1 MLQIYKF
8 TKERGMTQSRQIL
21 AMLIATWLLAACG
34 GGGAKDLSGGGT
46 GTNPDPTETASLT
59 VTTQACTDA
68 ANGTGCTTTTSL
80 PAATDNRVEVRV
92 VDANNKAVSGALVS
106 IITTVGSLS
115 PSTALTNSSG
125 VAVFVLSAPAANSN
139 SAGTVTAS
147 YTDDANQNVSGK
159 QNFTFVPGESSSD
172 DYQLTLTL
180 LACEDVSDLSTCS
193 EQSRLPSSQTS
204 LVQATLLDPSGEPV
218 VDAIV
223 KATASVGTLATSSGL
238 TNNEGKTTFK
248 LNSSNN
254 SSEEAGTV
262 TVTSTVKTGD
272 LSASKNYM
280 FGASDLAIS
289 LVSDT
294 STLNAGS
301 VAVLTAT
308 VTQNNLPYNYPIAIT
323 FSSSCASSNKAT
335 LDTQVTAY
343 QGTAL
348 ATYKGS
354 TDTYACAG
362 KDTIVA
368 SAAGIDT
375 TASVTIT
382 NLTAATRSITAATP
396 SPEFIYLR
404 GSGKNEKSTIT
415 FTLLDAQA
423 KPVSGKKLN
432 FGFSGSISNNSNY
445 QDYTLSPTSATTNT
459 DGKATVTVNSGNL
472 PVPISV
478 IATLDENKEIR
489 AGSSQIGVGIGYAD
503 DDSFSFAA
511 TSYNINGAG
520 YDGETSK
527 ITIRL
532 ADRFNNPV
540 ADGTKVY
547 FTTEGGS
554 IAGDLTSDSGDVTGV
569 CSTSAGVCTATL
581 TSQDPRPADGRLT
594 VSAYVA
600 GEESFK
606 DLNGNGIFDKSE
618 LTGVTDDQL
627 AADVPDY
634 VRNYS
639 DVGEPFMDR
648 NVDDSTDA
656 DPAADADQD
665 HFRLNVD
672 TFHDLNG
679 NSRRDTGD
687 GVYTGLVCDTD
698 TITRGFCARNL
709 VSLFRNVEFV
719 FTGVNSSAAGYGAM
733 PLQVYDSGTGTWR
746 SDIAV
751 DLTTGSKLVRIL
763 PMHIP
768 HDASGSQ
775 ALRLANPVPESLG
788 SSANFGDLTS
798 YNNLDLHGVN
808 PIPAGS
814 TFSVTNDNGGTVKS
828 IGFSGGNCSTSYK
841 GAYPSTTRPIFYCL
855 QIDPETEG
863 NKKTSGTLSITV
875 ETSGDHKDAITASVT
890 VIDNG

>member
-1 MLQIYKF
+1 
-8 TKERGMTQSRQIL
+8 MTQSKRLFAIL
-21 AMLIATWLLAACG
+21 FGSLLLSACG

-46 GTNPDPTETASLT
+46 DPDTDPTKAASVV

-68 ANGTGCTTTTSL
+68 TNGTGCTATTSL
-80 PAATDNRVEVRV
+80 SAAVNNRVEVLV
-92 VDANNKAVSGALVS
+92 VDANKKAVDKAFVS
-106 IITTVGSLS
+106 ATTTIGTLS

-139 SAGTVTAS
+139 SAGTVTAI
-147 YTDDANQNVSGK
+147 YTDESDKSVPGK
-159 QNFTFVPGESSSD
+159 QNFTFVPGQSSSD
-172 DYQLTLTL
+172 DFQLKLSL
-180 LACEDVSDLSTCS
+180 LACENVSDLSTCS

-204 LVQATLLDPSGEPV
+204 LVQATLLDPSGNPV

-223 KATASVGTLATSSGL
+223 KASVSVGTLATTSGL
-238 TNNEGKTTFK
+238 TNSEGKVTFK
-248 LNSSNN
+248 LNSSSD

-262 TVTSTVKTGD
+262 TVTSTVASGSLAT
-272 LSASKNYM
+272 SKNYM

-289 LVSDT
+289 LVSDST
-294 STLNAGS
+294 TLNAGS
-301 VAVLTAT
+301 VAVLTAS
-308 VTQNNLPYNYPIAIT
+308 VTQNGIPYNYPIAIT

-335 LDTQVTAY
+335 LDSQVTAY

-362 KDTIVA
+362 NDTIIA
-368 SAAGIDT
+368 TAAGVDT

-404 GSGKNEKSTIT
+404 GSGKDEKATIT

-432 FGFSGSISNNSNY
+432 FSFAGTIRNNANY
-445 QDYTLSPTSATTNT
+445 QDYTLSPISATTNT

-472 PVPISV
+472 PSPISV

-511 TSYNINGAG
+511 TAYNINGAG
-520 YDGETSK
+520 HDGETAK

-540 ADGTKVY
+540 ANGTKVY

-554 IAGDLTSDSGDVTGV
+554 IAGDLSSGSGDTTGV
-569 CSTSAGVCTATL
+569 CSTAAGLCTATL

-618 LTGVTDDQL
+618 LVGVTDDQL

-639 DVGEPFMDR
+639 DVGEPFTDY
-648 NVDDSTDA
+648 NVDDSS
-656 DPAADADQD
+656 AADADVD
-665 HFRLNVD
+665 YFRLGVD
-672 TFHDLNG
+672 TFQDLNG
-679 NSRRDTGD
+679 NSSRDTGD

-698 TITRGFCARNL
+698 TIARGFCLRNL
-709 VSLFRNVEFV
+709 TTLFRNVEFV
-719 FTGVNSSAAGYGAM
+719 FTGVDDSAAGVGVM
-733 PLQVYDSGTGTWR
+733 PIQVYDAGARMWR
-746 SDIAV
+746 SDINV
-751 DLTTGSKLVRIL
+751 DLTTGAKYVRIL

-768 HDASGSQ
+768 HDASLNED
-775 ALRLANPVPESLG
+775 LRLANPIPDSLK
-788 SSANFGDLTS
+788 SSANFGDLS
-798 YNNLDLHGVN
+798 INLHGVN

-814 TFSVTNDNGGTVKS
+814 KFTITNDNGGAVKN
-828 IGFSGGNCSTSYK
+828 INVDYGNC
-841 GAYPSTTRPIFYCL
+841 GGVDIGAAYPSVTRPFFYCL
-855 QIDPETEG
+855 IIEPEAEP
-863 NKKTSGTLSITV
+863 NKKKTGTLNIKV
-875 ETSGDHKDAITASVT
+875 ETSGGFKDAMTAAVG

>member
-1 MLQIYKF
+1 
-8 TKERGMTQSRQIL
+8 MTQSKRLFAIL
-21 AMLIATWLLAACG
+21 FGSLLLAACG

-46 GTNPDPTETASLT
+46 DPDTDPTESASVT

-68 ANGTGCTTTTSL
+68 TNSTGCIATTSL
-80 PAATDNRVEVRV
+80 SAAVDNRVEVLV
-92 VDANNKAVSGALVS
+92 VDANSKAVSGALVS
-106 IITTVGSLS
+106 ATSTVGTLS
-115 PSTALTNSSG
+115 PSTSLTNSSG
-125 VAVFVLSAPAANSN
+125 IAAFVLRAPAANNN
-139 SAGTVTAS
+139 SAGTVTVS
-147 YTDDANQNVSGK
+147 YTDNSDKSVSGK
-159 QNFTFVPGESSSD
+159 QNFTFVPGQSSSD
-172 DYQLTLTL
+172 DFQLKLSL
-180 LACEDVSDLSTCS
+180 LACENVSDLSTCN

-204 LVQATLLDPSGEPV
+204 LVQATLLDPSGNPV

-223 KATASVGTLATSSGL
+223 KATASVGTLATTSGL
-238 TNNEGKTTFK
+238 TNSEGKATFK
-248 LNSSNN
+248 LNSSSD

-262 TVTSTVKTGD
+262 TVTSTVATGS
-272 LSASKNYM
+272 LATSKNYM
-280 FGASDLAIS
+280 FGASDLAIT
-289 LVSDT
+289 LVSDST
-294 STLNAGS
+294 SLNAGS
-301 VAVLTAT
+301 VAVLTAS
-308 VTQNNLPYNYPIAIT
+308 VTQNGMPYNYPIAIT

-362 KDTIVA
+362 NDTIIA
-368 SAAGIDT
+368 TAAGVET

-404 GSGKNEKSTIT
+404 GSGKDEKATIT

-432 FGFSGSISNNSNY
+432 FSFAGTISNNVNY

-459 DGKATVTVNSGNL
+459 DGKAIVTVNSGNL
-472 PVPISV
+472 PAPISV

-503 DDSFSFAA
+503 DDSFSFAQTA
-511 TSYNINGAG
+511 YNINGAG
-520 YDGETSK
+520 YDGETST

-540 ADGTKVY
+540 ANGTKVY

-554 IAGDLTSDSGDVTGV
+554 IAGDLSSGSGDITGV
-569 CSTSAGVCTATL
+569 CSTVAGLCTATL

-618 LTGVTDDQL
+618 LVGVTDDQL

-639 DVGEPFMDR
+639 DVGEPFMDY

-656 DPAADADQD
+656 LPAADADVD
-665 HFRLNVD
+665 HFRLGVD
-672 TFHDLNG
+672 TFQDLNG
-679 NSRRDTGD
+679 NSSRDTGD
-687 GVYTGLVCDTD
+687 GVYTGLVCDTN
-698 TITRGFCARNL
+698 TITRGFCRRNL
-709 VSLFRNVEFV
+709 TTLFRNVEFV
-719 FTGVNSSAAGYGAM
+719 FTGVNVIDNEAGKAEM
-733 PLQVYDSGTGTWR
+733 PIQVYDSATGTWR
-746 SDIAV
+746 SDMIV
-751 DLTTGSKLVRIL
+751 NLTTGAKFVRIL
-763 PMHIP
+763 PMHFP
-768 HDASGSQ
+768 HDASGDQ
-775 ALRLANPVPESLG
+775 TLRRANPVPESLG
-788 SSANFGDLTS
+788 SSANFGDLIPQ
-798 YNNLDLHGVN
+798 YDLRGVN

-828 IGFSGGNCSTSYK
+828 IGLSFGNCQTDIN
-841 GAYPSTTRPIFYCL
+841 GVYPSITRPIFYCL
-855 QIDPETEG
+855 QIDPEIEG
-863 NKKTSGTLSITV
+863 NKKTNGTLSIKV
-875 ETSGDHKDAITASVT
+875 ETPGNHKDVMTTSVL
-890 VIDNG
+890 VIDDK

>member
-1 MLQIYKF
+1 
-8 TKERGMTQSRQIL
+8 MTQSKRLFAIL
-21 AMLIATWLLAACG
+21 FGSLLLSACG

-46 GTNPDPTETASLT
+46 DPDTDPTKAASVA

-68 ANGTGCTTTTSL
+68 ANGIGCTTTTSL
-80 PAATDNRVEVRV
+80 PAATGNRVEVLV
-92 VDANNKAVSGALVS
+92 VDANSKAVNGALVS
-106 IITTVGSLS
+106 ATTTVGALS

-125 VAVFVLSAPAANSN
+125 IAIFVLTAPAANSN
-139 SAGTVTAS
+139 SAGTVSAS
-147 YTDDANQNVSGK
+147 YTDESDKSVSGK

-172 DYQLTLTL
+172 DFQLKLSL
-180 LACEDVSDLSTCS
+180 LACENVSDLSTCS
-193 EQSRLPSSQTS
+193 EQSRLPGSQTS
-204 LVQATLLDPSGEPV
+204 LAQATLLDPSGDPV
-218 VDAIV
+218 VGAIV
-223 KATASVGTLATSSGL
+223 KATATVGTLDKTSGL
-238 TNNEGKTTFK
+238 TDSEGKATFK
-248 LNSSNN
+248 LNSPSD

-272 LSASKNYM
+272 LATSKNYM
-280 FGASDLAIS
+280 FGASDLVIT
-289 LVSDT
+289 LVSD
-294 STLNAGS
+294 STNLNAGS
-301 VAVLTAT
+301 VAVLTAS
-308 VTQNNLPYNYPIAIT
+308 VTQNGTPYNYPIAIT

-335 LDTQVTAY
+335 LDAQVTAY

-362 KDTIVA
+362 NDTIIA
-368 SAAGIDT
+368 TAAGVDT

-404 GSGKNEKSTIT
+404 GSGKDEKATIT

-423 KPVSGKKLN
+423 KPVSGKQLN
-432 FGFSGSISNNSNY
+432 FSFAGTIRNNANY
-445 QDYTLSPTSATTNT
+445 QDYTLSPISATTNT

-472 PVPISV
+472 PAPISV

-511 TSYNINGAG
+511 TAYNINGAG
-520 YDGETSK
+520 YDGETAK

-540 ADGTKVY
+540 ANGTKVY

-554 IAGDLTSDSGDVTGV
+554 IAGDLASDSGDTTGV
-569 CSTSAGVCTATL
+569 CSTAAGVCTATL

-618 LTGVTDDQL
+618 LVGVTDDQL

-639 DVGEPFMDR
+639 DVGEPYMDY
-648 NVDDSTDA
+648 NVDDSTEA
-656 DPAADADQD
+656 DQAADADAD
-665 HFRLNVD
+665 HFRLGVD
-672 TFHDLNG
+672 TYQDLNG
-679 NSRRDTGD
+679 NGSRDMGD

-698 TITRGFCARNL
+698 TIARGFCLRNL
-709 VSLFRNVEFV
+709 TTLFRNVEFV
-719 FTGVNSSAAGYGAM
+719 FTGVNSSAAGYGDM
-733 PLQVYDSGTGTWR
+733 PLQVYDSATGTWR
-746 SDIAV
+746 SDIIV
-751 DLTTGSKLVRIL
+751 DLRTGSKLVRIL

-768 HDASGSQ
+768 HDASGDET
-775 ALRLANPVPESLG
+775 LRRANPVPESLG
-788 SSANFGDLTS
+788 SSANFGDLIPQ
-798 YNNLDLHGVN
+798 YDLHGVN

-875 ETSGDHKDAITASVT
+875 ETSGDHKDAMTASVT
-890 VIDNG
+890 VVDNG

>member
-1 MLQIYKF
+1 
-8 TKERGMTQSRQIL
+8 MTQSKRLFAIL
-21 AMLIATWLLAACG
+21 FGSLVLAACG

-46 GTNPDPTETASLT
+46 DPDTDPTESASVT

-68 ANGTGCTTTTSL
+68 TNGSGC
-80 PAATDNRVEVRV
+80 AATTALSAAVDNRVEVLV
-92 VDANNKAVSGALVS
+92 VDANGKAVSGALVS
-106 IITTVGSLS
+106 ATTTVGTLS

-125 VAVFVLSAPAANSN
+125 IAAFVLSAPAANSN
-139 SAGTVTAS
+139 SAGTVSAS
-147 YTDDANQNVSGK
+147 YTDDSDQSVSGK

-172 DYQLTLTL
+172 DFQMKLSL
-180 LACEDVSDLSTCS
+180 LACENVSDLSTCS

-204 LVQATLLDPSGEPV
+204 LVQATLLDPSGNPV

-223 KATASVGTLATSSGL
+223 KATASVGTLATTTGL
-238 TNNEGKTTFK
+238 TNSEGKATFK
-248 LNSSNN
+248 LNSSND

-262 TVTSTVKTGD
+262 TVTSTVATGD
-272 LSASKNYM
+272 LAASKNYM

-289 LVSDT
+289 LVSDST
-294 STLNAGS
+294 TLNAGS
-301 VAVLTAT
+301 VAVLTAS
-308 VTQNNLPYNYPIAIT
+308 VTQNGTPYNYPIAIT

-362 KDTIVA
+362 NDTIIA
-368 SAAGIDT
+368 TAAGVDT

-404 GSGKNEKSTIT
+404 GSGKDEKATIT

-423 KPVSGKKLN
+423 KPVSGKKMN
-432 FGFSGSISNNSNY
+432 FSFAGTISNNANY
-445 QDYTLSPTSATTNT
+445 QDYTLSPSSATTNT

-511 TSYNINGAG
+511 TAYNINGAG
-520 YDGETSK
+520 YDGETST

-554 IAGDLTSDSGDVTGV
+554 IAGDLSSGSGDTTGV
-569 CSTSAGVCTATL
+569 CSTAAGLCTATL

-618 LTGVTDDQL
+618 LAGVTDDQL

-634 VRNYS
+634 VRNYV
-639 DVGEPFMDR
+639 DVGEPFMDH

-656 DPAADADQD
+656 LPAADADVD
-665 HFRLNVD
+665 HFRLGVD
-672 TFHDLNG
+672 TFQDLNG

-698 TITRGFCARNL
+698 TIGRGFCLRNL
-709 VSLFRNVEFV
+709 TTLFRNVEFV
-719 FTGVNSSAAGYGAM
+719 FTGVNSSAAGDGAM
-733 PLQVYDSGTGTWR
+733 PLQVYDSATGTWR
-746 SDIAV
+746 SDIVV
-751 DLTTGSKLVRIL
+751 DLRTGSKLVRIL

-768 HDASGSQ
+768 HDASNSH

-788 SSANFGDLTS
+788 SSANFGDLIPQ
-798 YNNLDLHGVN
+798 YDLHGVN

-828 IGFSGGNCSTSYK
+828 IGFSGGNCSTSTD

-875 ETSGDHKDAITASVT
+875 ETSGDHKDAMTASVT
-890 VIDNG
+890 VVDNG

>member
-1 MLQIYKF
+1 
-8 TKERGMTQSRQIL
+8 MTQSKRLFAIL
-21 AMLIATWLLAACG
+21 FGSLLLSACG

-46 GTNPDPTETASLT
+46 NPDPDPTESASVT
-59 VTTQACTDA
+59 VTTQACTDP
-68 ANGTGCTTTTSL
+68 ANGTGCSATTSL
-80 PAATDNRVEVRV
+80 SAAVDNRVEVLV

-106 IITTVGSLS
+106 ASATVGTLS

-125 VAVFVLSAPAANSN
+125 IAVFVLRAPAANNN
-139 SAGTVTAS
+139 SAGTITAS
-147 YTDDANQNVSGK
+147 YTDNSDKSVSGK
-159 QNFTFVPGESSSD
+159 QNFTFVPGQSSSD
-172 DYQLTLTL
+172 DFQLKLSL
-180 LACEDVSDLSTCS
+180 LACENVSDLSTCN

-204 LVQATLLDPSGEPV
+204 LVQATLLDPSGNPV

-223 KATASVGTLATSSGL
+223 KATASVGTLATTSGL
-238 TNNEGKTTFK
+238 TNSEGKATFK
-248 LNSSNN
+248 LNSSND

-262 TVTSTVKTGD
+262 TVTSTVATGD
-272 LSASKNYM
+272 LAASKNYM
-280 FGASDLAIS
+280 FGASDLAIT
-289 LVSDT
+289 LVSDST
-294 STLNAGS
+294 SLNAGS
-301 VAVLTAT
+301 VAVLTAS
-308 VTQNNLPYNYPIAIT
+308 VTQNGAPYNYPIAIT

-362 KDTIVA
+362 NDTIIA
-368 SAAGIDT
+368 TAAGVDT

-382 NLTAATRSITAATP
+382 NMTAATRSITAATP

-404 GSGKNEKSTIT
+404 GSGKDEKATIT

-432 FGFSGSISNNSNY
+432 FSFAGTISNNAKY

-503 DDSFSFAA
+503 DDSFSFAETA
-511 TSYNINGAG
+511 RNINGAG
-520 YDGETSK
+520 HDGETST

-540 ADGTKVY
+540 ANGTKVY

-554 IAGDLTSDSGDVTGV
+554 IAGGLSSGSGDTTGV
-569 CSTSAGVCTATL
+569 CSTAAGLCTATL

-618 LTGVTDDQL
+618 LVGVTDDQL
-627 AADVPDY
+627 AAEVPDY

-639 DVGEPFMDR
+639 DVGEPFVDH
-648 NVDDSTDA
+648 NVDDST
-656 DPAADADQD
+656 AADADVD
-665 HFRLNVD
+665 YFRLGVD
-672 TFHDLNG
+672 TFQDLNG

-698 TITRGFCARNL
+698 TIARGFCRRNL
-709 VSLFRNVEFV
+709 TTLFRNVEFV
-719 FTGVNSSAAGYGAM
+719 FTGVDDSAAGVGVM
-733 PLQVYDSGTGTWR
+733 PIQVYDAGARMWR
-746 SDIAV
+746 SDIDV
-751 DLTTGSKLVRIL
+751 DLTTGAKYVRIL

-768 HDASGSQ
+768 HDASGNED
-775 ALRLANPVPESLG
+775 LRLANPIPDSLK
-788 SSANFGDLTS
+788 SSANFGDLS
-798 YNNLDLHGVN
+798 INLHGVN

-814 TFSVTNDNGGTVKS
+814 KFTITNDNGGAVKNANVYY
-828 IGFSGGNCSTSYK
+828 GNCGGVDIG
-841 GAYPSTTRPIFYCL
+841 GAYPSVTRPFFYCL
-855 QIDPETEG
+855 VIEPETEP
-863 NKKTSGTLSITV
+863 NKKKTGTLNIKV
-875 ETSGDHKDAITASVT
+875 ETSGNFKDGLTASVG

>member
-1 MLQIYKF
+1 
-8 TKERGMTQSRQIL
+8 MTQSKRLFAIL
-21 AMLIATWLLAACG
+21 FGSFLLAACG

-46 GTNPDPTETASLT
+46 NPDPDPTESTSVT

-68 ANGTGCTTTTSL
+68 TNGTGCA
-80 PAATDNRVEVRV
+80 AATALSAAVDNRVEVLV

-106 IITTVGSLS
+106 ASATVGTLS

-125 VAVFVLSAPAANSN
+125 IAAFVLRAPAANSN
-139 SAGTVTAS
+139 SAGTVSAS
-147 YTDDANQNVSGK
+147 YTDDSDKSVSGK
-159 QNFTFVPGESSSD
+159 QNFTFVPGQSSSD
-172 DYQLTLTL
+172 DFQLKLSL
-180 LACEDVSDLSTCS
+180 LACENVSDLSTCS

-204 LVQATLLDPSGEPV
+204 LVQATLLDPSGNPV
-218 VDAIV
+218 VDAII
-223 KATASVGTLATSSGL
+223 KATASVGTLATTSGL
-238 TNNEGKTTFK
+238 TNSEGKAIFK
-248 LNSSNN
+248 LNSSND

-262 TVTSTVKTGD
+262 TVTSTVATGD
-272 LSASKNYM
+272 LAASKNYM

-289 LVSDT
+289 LVSDST
-294 STLNAGS
+294 TLNAGS
-301 VAVLTAT
+301 VAVLTAS
-308 VTQNNLPYNYPIAIT
+308 VTQNGIPYNYPIAIT
-323 FSSSCASSNKAT
+323 FGSSCASSNKAT

-343 QGTAL
+343 QGKAL

-362 KDTIVA
+362 NDTIIA
-368 SAAGIDT
+368 TAAGVDT

-404 GSGKNEKSTIT
+404 GSGKDEKATIT

-432 FGFSGSISNNSNY
+432 FSFAGTISNSANY

-511 TSYNINGAG
+511 TAYNINGAG
-520 YDGETSK
+520 YDGETST

-540 ADGTKVY
+540 ANGTKVY

-554 IAGDLTSDSGDVTGV
+554 ISGDLSSGSGDTTGV
-569 CSTSAGVCTATL
+569 CSTAAGLCTATL

-627 AADVPDY
+627 VADVPDY

-639 DVGEPFMDR
+639 DVGEPFMDY
-648 NVDDSTDA
+648 NVDDSTDTL
-656 DPAADADQD
+656 PAADADVA
-665 HFRLNVD
+665 HFRLGVD
-672 TFHDLNG
+672 TYQDLNG
-679 NSRRDTGD
+679 DSRRNIGD

-698 TITRGFCARNL
+698 TITRGFCLRNL
-709 VSLFRNVEFV
+709 TTLFRNVEFV
-719 FTGVNSSAAGYGAM
+719 FTGVNSSAAGYGDM
-733 PLQVYDSGTGTWR
+733 PLQVYDSSTGTWR
-746 SDIAV
+746 SDIIV
-751 DLTTGSKLVRIL
+751 DLRTGSKLVRIL

-768 HDASGSQ
+768 HDASGDET
-775 ALRLANPVPESLG
+775 LRRANPVPESLG
-788 SSANFGDLTS
+788 SSANFGDLIPQ
-798 YNNLDLHGVN
+798 YDLHGVN

-828 IGFSGGNCSTSYK
+828 IGLSVGNCSTSYK

-875 ETSGDHKDAITASVT
+875 ETSGNHKDAMSASVT
-890 VIDNG
+890 VVDNG